1 MTRLTPYPLKGG
13 LDLFK
18 LFEVCNFKAISEL
31 SGYCRN
37 RLKQFV
43 TSLERFVLLIPEIT
57 FRSLKFATSK

>member
-31 SGYCRN
+31 SGYY
-37 RLKQFV
+37 LIWPKQFV
-43 TSLERFVLLIPEIT
+43 TA
-57 FRSLKFATSK
+57 K